1 VAPALAGHHGRRLT
15 MDKRE
20 MTGSSADFGPFAERM
35 RAEQLPDIA
44 IRTFEHYYMELV
56 RGQTGLISESEIAP
70 VEALPDM
77 EHLPVGLAEVGR
89 QALGKAVLLKLN
101 GGLGTSMG
109 LEKAK
114 SLLVVRDGLTFLD
127 IIARQALHAGVPLV
141 LMNSFSTRADSLQVL
156 EKYAGLDGRI
166 PLDFAQHKAPKV
178 LQEGLAPAI
187 WPQDRQLEWCP
198 PGHGDIYTAL
208 LTSGMLDTLLDEG
221 YEVAFVSNADNLGAK
236 LDPLVLGYFVD
247 KGLTFLMEAADRTAA
262 DRKGGHLA
270 LRKRDG
276 RLLLRESAQCP
287 TNDVE
292 AFQDIRRH
300 RYFNTNNLWIHLP
313 ALRQMLESQGGV
325 LRLPMIRNSKTI
337 DPRDPSSPK
346 VYHLESA
353 MGAAISIFD
362 GAGAL
367 RVPRSRFAPVKT
379 CNDLLGVR
387 SDAYLMTDDWQVVLS
402 PRRRFGVP
410 VIDLDPR
417 FYRLIDQ
424 MESRFPYGP
433 PSLIDCERLTVRGDV
448 RFGSGV
454 VCRGVVEVVNDGE
467 GQMIYPPTQTG

>member
-1 VAPALAGHHGRRLT
+1 

-20 MTGSSADFGPFAERM
+20 MTRINADFGPFAERM
-35 RAEQLPDIA
+35 RAEQLPEIA
-44 IRTFEHYYMELV
+44 IRTFEHYYRELV
-56 RGQTGLISESEIAP
+56 RGQTGLIAESDIAP

-77 EHLPVGLAEVGR
+77 KQLPAGLSEVGR

-114 SLLVVRDGLTFLD
+114 SLLVVRDDLTFLD

-156 EKYAGLDGRI
+156 EKYPGLHGRI
-166 PLDFAQHKAPKV
+166 PLDFAQHKVPKV
-178 LQEGLAPAI
+178 LQDGLAPAI
-187 WPQDRQLEWCP
+187 WPQDPQLEWCP

-208 LTSGMLDTLLDEG
+208 LTSGMLDTLLDKG
-221 YEVAFVSNADNLGAK
+221 YEVAFVSNADNLGAE

-247 KGLTFLMEAADRTAA
+247 RGLTFLMEAADRTAA

-270 LRKRDG
+270 LKKSDG

-287 TNDVE
+287 AGDVE
-292 AFQDIRRH
+292 AFQDVHRH

-313 ALRQMLESQGGV
+313 ALQQLLTTQSGV

-337 DPRDPSSPK
+337 DPRDPSSPT

-353 MGAAISIFD
+353 MGAAISVFD

-387 SDAYLMTDDWQVVLS
+387 SDAYLLTDDWQVVLS

-417 FYRLIDQ
+417 YYKLIDQ

-433 PSLIDCERLTVRGDV
+433 PSLIDCERLTIKGDV
-448 RFGSGV
+448 RFSPGV
-454 VCRGVVEVVNDGE
+454 VCRGDVEVVNDGD
-467 GQMIYPPTQTG
+467 GQMIYSPTQTG

>member
-1 VAPALAGHHGRRLT
+1 
-15 MDKRE
+15 
-20 MTGSSADFGPFAERM
+20 
-35 RAEQLPDIA
+35 
-44 IRTFEHYYMELV
+44 
-56 RGQTGLISESEIAP
+56 
-70 VEALPDM
+70 
-77 EHLPVGLAEVGR
+77 
-89 QALGKAVLLKLN
+89 
-101 GGLGTSMG
+101 
-109 LEKAK
+109 
-114 SLLVVRDGLTFLD
+114 
-127 IIARQALHAGVPLV
+127 
-141 LMNSFSTRADSLQVL
+141 
-156 EKYAGLDGRI
+156 
-166 PLDFAQHKAPKV
+166 
-178 LQEGLAPAI
+178 
-187 WPQDRQLEWCP
+187 
-198 PGHGDIYTAL
+198 
-208 LTSGMLDTLLDEG
+208 
-221 YEVAFVSNADNLGAK
+221 
-236 LDPLVLGYFVD
+236 
-247 KGLTFLMEAADRTAA
+247 
-262 DRKGGHLA
+262 
-270 LRKRDG
+270 
-276 RLLLRESAQCP
+276 
-287 TNDVE
+287 
-292 AFQDIRRH
+292 
-300 RYFNTNNLWIHLP
+300 
-313 ALRQMLESQGGV
+313 MLESQGGV

-448 RFGSGV
+448 RFGPGV

>member
-1 VAPALAGHHGRRLT
+1 
-15 MDKRE
+15 
-20 MTGSSADFGPFAERM
+20 MTGINADFGPFAERM
-35 RAEQLPDIA
+35 RAARLPHVA

-56 RGQTGLISESEIAP
+56 RGQTGLIAESDIAP

-77 EHLPVGLAEVGR
+77 EQLPAGLADVGR

-127 IIARQALHAGVPLV
+127 IIARQALHVGVPLV
-141 LMNSFSTRADSLQVL
+141 LMNSFSTRTNSLQVL
-156 EKYAGLDGRI
+156 ENYPGLHGRI
-166 PLDFAQHKAPKV
+166 PPDFAQHKAPKV
-178 LQEGLAPAI
+178 LQDSLAPAI
-187 WPQDRQLEWCP
+187 WPQDPQLEWCP

-208 LTSGMLDTLLDEG
+208 LTSGMLDTLLDNG
-221 YEVAFVSNADNLGAK
+221 YEVAFVSNADNLGAE

-247 KGLTFLMEAADRTAA
+247 KELTFLMEVADRTEA

-270 LRKRDG
+270 QRKSDG
-276 RLLLRESAQCP
+276 QLLLRESAQCP
-287 TNDVE
+287 AGDVE
-292 AFQDIRRH
+292 AFQDVRRH
-300 RYFNTNNLWIHLP
+300 RYFNTNTLWVHLP
-313 ALRQMLESQGGV
+313 ALRRLLESRGGV

-346 VYHLESA
+346 VYQLESA
-353 MGAAISIFD
+353 MGSAVSVFE

-387 SDAYLMTDDWQVVLS
+387 SDAYVLTDDWQVILS
-402 PRRRFGVP
+402 PRRRLDVP

-417 FYRLIDQ
+417 FYKLIDQ

-433 PSLIDCERLTVRGDV
+433 PSLIDCERLTVQGDV
-448 RFGSGV
+448 MFGRNV
-454 VCRGVVEVVNDGE
+454 VCRGVVTVVNDGQ
-467 GQMIYPPTQTG
+467 GQMIYPPTQIA

>member
-1 VAPALAGHHGRRLT
+1 
-15 MDKRE
+15 
-20 MTGSSADFGPFAERM
+20 MTGINADFGPFAERM
-35 RAEQLPDIA
+35 RAEQLPHIA

-56 RGQTGLISESEIAP
+56 RGQTGLIAESDIAP

-77 EHLPVGLAEVGR
+77 ERLPAELTKVGR

-141 LMNSFSTRADSLQVL
+141 LMNSFSTRADSLQIL
-156 EKYAGLDGRI
+156 EKYPGLHGRI
-166 PLDFAQHKAPKV
+166 PLDFAQHKVPKV
-178 LQEGLAPAI
+178 FQDGLTPAT
-187 WPQDRQLEWCP
+187 WPQDAQLEWCP

-208 LTSGMLDTLLDEG
+208 LTSGMLDTLLDKG
-221 YEVAFVSNADNLGAK
+221 YEVAFVSNADNLGAE

-270 LRKRDG
+270 LRKSDG

-287 TNDVE
+287 AGDVE
-292 AFQDIRRH
+292 AFQDVHRH

-313 ALRQMLESQGGV
+313 ALRRLLTTQGGV

-353 MGAAISIFD
+353 MGAAISVFD

-387 SDAYLMTDDWQVVLS
+387 SDAYLLTDDWQVVLS
-402 PRRRFGVP
+402 RRRRFGVP

-417 FYRLIDQ
+417 FYKLIDQ

-433 PSLIDCERLTVRGDV
+433 PSLIDCERLTVKGDV
-448 RFGSGV
+448 RFGPGV
-454 VCRGVVEVVNDGE
+454 VCRGVVEVANDGE
-467 GQMIYPPTQTG
+467 GQMIYPPTQIA

>member
-1 VAPALAGHHGRRLT
+1 
-15 MDKRE
+15 
-20 MTGSSADFGPFAERM
+20 MTEINADFGPFAERM

-44 IRTFEHYYMELV
+44 IRTFKHYYMELV
-56 RGQTGLISESEIAP
+56 RGQTGLIAESDIAP
-70 VEALPDM
+70 VDALPDM
-77 EHLPVGLAEVGR
+77 EQLPAELSEVGR

-114 SLLVVRDGLTFLD
+114 SLLVVRDDLTFLD
-127 IIARQALHAGVPLV
+127 IIAHQALHAGVPLV
-141 LMNSFSTRADSLQVL
+141 LMNSFSTRADSLQIL
-156 EKYAGLDGRI
+156 DKYPDLHGSS
-166 PLDFAQHKAPKV
+166 PLDFAQHKVPKV
-178 LQEGLAPAI
+178 LQDGLAPAF
-187 WPQDRQLEWCP
+187 WPQDPQLEWCP
-198 PGHGDIYTAL
+198 LGHGDIYTAL
-208 LTSGMLDTLLDEG
+208 LTSGMLDTLLDKG
-221 YEVAFVSNADNLGAK
+221 YEVAFVSNADNLGAE

-270 LRKRDG
+270 ERKSDG

-287 TNDVE
+287 AGDVE
-292 AFQDIRRH
+292 AFQDVHRH

-313 ALRQMLESQGGV
+313 ALRQLLKSQSGV

-353 MGAAISIFD
+353 MGAAISVFD

-387 SDAYLMTDDWQVVLS
+387 SDAYLLTGDWQVVLS

-417 FYRLIDQ
+417 FYKMIDQ

-433 PSLIDCERLTVRGDV
+433 PSLVNCERLTVKGDV
-448 RFGSGV
+448 RFGPGV
-454 VCRGVVEVVNDGE
+454 VCRDVVEVVNDGD